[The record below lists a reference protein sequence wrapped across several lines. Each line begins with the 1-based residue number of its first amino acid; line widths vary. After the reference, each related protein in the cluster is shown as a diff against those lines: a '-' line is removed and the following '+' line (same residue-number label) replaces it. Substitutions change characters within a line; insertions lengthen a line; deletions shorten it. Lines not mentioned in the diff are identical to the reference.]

1 MNPCPVALRLTA
13 LTALLTLGAP
23 GARPDAGTLAPAG
36 TAAAHDSTRA
46 SGRDAGKD
54 RRKRDDGRREY
65 LADVLRQRDYVVE
78 RWADR
83 KDRPIRVW
91 ISAPNRK
98 VTAWDDD
105 FPAAVRSAFAEW
117 QDRRLP
123 VRFTFVND
131 SASAEVRVRWVSRFS
146 TDESGRTVWWSNQ
159 RSMITRAEVTLSTHA
174 SDGGEQDPTSLRA
187 VALHEV
193 GHLLGLDHCLEAS
206 NVMAPWVQVATLS
219 AADRETVRRL
229 YELPLGRVKYAG
241 RD

>member
-1 MNPCPVALRLTA
+1 MISCPVALRLTV
-13 LTALLTLGAP
+13 LTALLALDAP
-23 GARPDAGTLAPAG
+23 GADAGALAPALSG
-36 TAAAHDSTRA
+36 MAAAHDSTRA
-46 SGRDAGKD
+46 SGRDASKE
-54 RRKRDDGRREY
+54 RRKRDEGRREY

-83 KDRPIRVW
+83 KGKPIRVW
-91 ISAPNRK
+91 ISAPSRK
-98 VTAWDDD
+98 VSAWDDD

-174 SDGGEQDPTSLRA
+174 SDGGAQDPISLRA

-193 GHLLGLDHCLEAS
+193 GHLLGLDHCSEAS
-206 NVMAPWVQVATLS
+206 NVMAPWVQVSSLS
-219 AADRETVRRL
+219 AADRETARRL
-229 YELPLGRVKYAG
+229 YQMPLGKVK
-241 RD
+241 

>member
-1 MNPCPVALRLTA
+1 MIPCPVALRLTV
-13 LTALLTLGAP
+13 LTALLALDAP
-23 GARPDAGTLAPAG
+23 VGRVAASAAALPAPG

-46 SGRDAGKD
+46 SGRDAGG
-54 RRKRDDGRREY
+54 GRRRRDGARAEY
-65 LADVLRQRDYVVE
+65 VAEVLRQRDYVVE

-83 KDRPIRVW
+83 KGNPIRVW
-91 ISAPNRK
+91 ISEPNRK
-98 VTAWDDD
+98 VSAWNDD

-123 VRFTFVND
+123 VRFTFVDD
-131 SASAEVRVRWVSRFS
+131 SAAAEVRVRWVSRFT

-174 SDGGEQDPTSLRA
+174 SDGGAQDATSLRA

-193 GHLLGLDHCLEAS
+193 GHLLGLDHCSDAS
-206 NVMAPWVQVATLS
+206 NVMAPWVQVASLS

-229 YELPLGRVKYAG
+229 YQMPLGRVK
-241 RD
+241 

>member
-1 MNPCPVALRLTA
+1 MIPCPVALRLTV
-13 LTALLTLGAP
+13 LTALLALDAPGSSADAGAP
-23 GARPDAGTLAPAG
+23 APSG
-36 TAAAHDSTRA
+36 TAAAYDSTRA
-46 SGRDAGKD
+46 SGRDAAKD
-54 RRKRDDGRREY
+54 RRKRDDRSREY

-83 KDRPIRVW
+83 KGKPIRVW
-91 ISAPNRK
+91 ISSPSRK
-98 VTAWDDD
+98 ITAWDDD
-105 FPAAVRSAFAEW
+105 FPPAVRSAFAEW

-123 VRFTFVND
+123 VRFTFVDD

-174 SDGGEQDPTSLRA
+174 SDGGAQDPVSLRA

-193 GHLLGLDHCLEAS
+193 GHLLGLDHCNDAN
-206 NVMAPWVQVATLS
+206 NVMAPWVQVASLS

-229 YELPLGRVKYAG
+229 YQLPLGRV
-241 RD
+241 R